1 MNNTLLTAFGGIITA
16 LSILI
21 LFLANV
27 FPTLSYTLPALAGVL
42 LLIFVKEVDKKWPFM
57 VYLSVS
63 TLSLILISNKEA
75 TILYIFFFGYYV
87 ILKDIIEKRFSS
99 FVKWILK
106 FAVFNISIFLA
117 FIILIYIFAIPDG
130 DLQEYGKYVMLAL
143 GNVTFIVYDY
153 TLSTLAV
160 VYDKRWKNKLK
171 KYFKKWL
178 SVNNFFAKRCKITN
192 EGVYPRSFLKDY
204 KINLAFMYCLFYI
217 KSIKYICVFKLKW
230 LGGCYEQ

>member
-27 FPTLSYTLPALAGVL
+27 FPTLSYTLPALAGAL
-42 LLIFVKEVDKKWPFM
+42 LLILVKEADKKWSFM

-75 TILYIFFFGYYV
+75 AILYIFFFGYYV
-87 ILKDIIEKRFSS
+87 ILKDIIENHFFS
-99 FVKWILK
+99 FVKWIFK

-130 DLQEYGKYVMLAL
+130 DLQEYGKYAMLAL
-143 GNVTFIVYDY
+143 GNITFIVYDY

-160 VYDKRWKNKLK
+160 VYDKRWKSKLR
-171 KYFKKWL
+171 KYFKK
-178 SVNNFFAKRCKITN
+178 
-192 EGVYPRSFLKDY
+192 
-204 KINLAFMYCLFYI
+204 
-217 KSIKYICVFKLKW
+217 
-230 LGGCYEQ
+230 

>member
-42 LLIFVKEVDKKWPFM
+42 LLIFVKEADKKWSFM

-63 TLSLILISNKEA
+63 TLSLILISNKEVA
-75 TILYIFFFGYYV
+75 ILYIFFFGYYV
-87 ILKDIIEKRFSS
+87 ILKDIIENRFFS
-99 FVKWILK
+99 FVKWIFK

-130 DLQEYGKYVMLAL
+130 DLQEYGKYAMLAL
-143 GNVTFIVYDY
+143 GNITFIVYDY

-160 VYDKRWKNKLK
+160 VYDKRWKSKLR
-171 KYFKKWL
+171 KYFKK
-178 SVNNFFAKRCKITN
+178 
-192 EGVYPRSFLKDY
+192 
-204 KINLAFMYCLFYI
+204 
-217 KSIKYICVFKLKW
+217 
-230 LGGCYEQ
+230 

>member
-27 FPTLSYTLPALAGVL
+27 FPTLSYTLPALAGAL
-42 LLIFVKEVDKKWPFM
+42 LLILVKEADEKWSFM

-75 TILYIFFFGYYV
+75 AILYIFFFGYYV

-99 FVKWILK
+99 FIKWIFK

-171 KYFKKWL
+171 KYFKK
-178 SVNNFFAKRCKITN
+178 
-192 EGVYPRSFLKDY
+192 
-204 KINLAFMYCLFYI
+204 
-217 KSIKYICVFKLKW
+217 
-230 LGGCYEQ
+230 

>member
-27 FPTLSYTLPALAGVL
+27 FPTLSYTLPALAGAL
-42 LLIFVKEVDKKWPFM
+42 LLILVKEADKKWSFM

-75 TILYIFFFGYYV
+75 AILYIFFFGYYV
-87 ILKDIIEKRFSS
+87 ILKDIIENHFFS
-99 FVKWILK
+99 FVKWIFK

-130 DLQEYGKYVMLAL
+130 DLQEYGKYAMLAL

-160 VYDKRWKNKLK
+160 VYDKRWKSKLR
-171 KYFKKWL
+171 KYFKK
-178 SVNNFFAKRCKITN
+178 
-192 EGVYPRSFLKDY
+192 
-204 KINLAFMYCLFYI
+204 
-217 KSIKYICVFKLKW
+217 
-230 LGGCYEQ
+230 

>member
-27 FPTLSYTLPALAGVL
+27 FPTLSYTLPALAGAL
-42 LLIFVKEVDKKWPFM
+42 LLILVKEADKKWSFM

-75 TILYIFFFGYYV
+75 AILYIFFFGYYV
-87 ILKDIIEKRFSS
+87 ILKDIIENIIENRFSS
-99 FVKWILK
+99 FVKWIFK

-130 DLQEYGKYVMLAL
+130 DLQEYGKYAMLAL
-143 GNVTFIVYDY
+143 GNITFIVYDY

-160 VYDKRWKNKLK
+160 VYDKRWKSKLR
-171 KYFKKWL
+171 KYFKK
-178 SVNNFFAKRCKITN
+178 
-192 EGVYPRSFLKDY
+192 
-204 KINLAFMYCLFYI
+204 
-217 KSIKYICVFKLKW
+217 
-230 LGGCYEQ
+230 

>member
-171 KYFKKWL
+171 KYF
-178 SVNNFFAKRCKITN
+178 
-192 EGVYPRSFLKDY
+192 LK
-204 KINLAFMYCLFYI
+204 
-217 KSIKYICVFKLKW
+217 
-230 LGGCYEQ
+230 

>member
-27 FPTLSYTLPALAGVL
+27 FPTLSYTLPALAGAL
-42 LLIFVKEVDKKWPFM
+42 LLILVKEADKKWSFM

-75 TILYIFFFGYYV
+75 AILYIFFFGYYV

-99 FVKWILK
+99 FIKWIFK

-171 KYFKKWL
+171 KYFKK
-178 SVNNFFAKRCKITN
+178 
-192 EGVYPRSFLKDY
+192 
-204 KINLAFMYCLFYI
+204 
-217 KSIKYICVFKLKW
+217 
-230 LGGCYEQ
+230 